1 MLRRNLLLL
10 LGVIILVIAPL
21 AFHSKTAKFSGSDDQ
36 ASAMIRNLR
45 PGYQRWVVP
54 LWEPPSPEIE
64 SLLFA
69 LQAGLGAGLLGYYFG
84 RRSGFAAAREA
95 AQRLRDIDRA
105 D

>member
-45 PGYQRWVVP
+45 PGYQRWMVP
-54 LWEPPSPEIE
+54 VWEPPSPEIE

-84 RRSGFAAAREA
+84 RRSGLAEAREA